1 MALSDLFKFGSYN
14 LFPDSYAVDRA
25 TLYRLF
31 QSTLSQQLSQSKTV
45 ILALHFPAEFFAVQD
60 LLAQW
65 EIEYDLIG
73 RALDPQWFQD
83 NKAAASG
90 QSGHLYLSLAEFLI
104 DTKFSGDES
113 WEAPLSLMMLDRHPL
128 LSKDEAV
135 AQFADHF
142 PSRAEIGYFLSFED
156 DVVTRLIDKR
166 MLDLLLQMGAH
177 DHGLIASSMLSKR
190 LRKMQKKAAET
201 FPAQPQTADSA
212 SRWYELNTPGTRS
225 Q

>member
-83 NKAAASG
+83 NK
-90 QSGHLYLSLAEFLI
+90 FLI

-135 AQFADHF
+135 AQFADRF